1 MTPQKDKEKKPLTI
15 DEREAEIQAIVKD
28 IAKNMR
34 EIRDMVDKTAE
45 YAQLFYKT
53 RRELEKMN
61 KRCVEIE
68 DHIKN
73 CLGRAILLSNYKYV
87 GQDD

>member
-1 MTPQKDKEKKPLTI
+1 MTPQEDNEKKPLTI

-45 YAQLFYKT
+45 YAQLFYKVK
-53 RRELEKMN
+53 RELETMN
-61 KRCVEIE
+61 KRCVAIE

-73 CLGRAILLSNYKYV
+73 CLGRAILLSNYKYT
-87 GQDD
+87 GSND